1 MKKVIAVLAASA
13 VAVSMFA
20 FAGCKDNDDK
30 KTDSGAI
37 PGGKDS
43 RRNGWYP

>member
-30 KTDSGAI
+30 KD
-37 PGGKDS
+37 
-43 RRNGWYP
+43 